1 MKTLLTLTFII
12 ALGLTNYSSSFAQEK
27 ELSKEEKKEL
37 RKEKKTKRKAER
49 KLYEEARHKEAS
61 QALKNFDFVLEAHTL
76 YNKRGHSKTVSD
88 NLNFISVK
96 GKKAVVQLVLNDY
109 KSGKNG
115 LGGITI
121 SGKISSEKYTEDKN
135 GNQFLSFKVMGPVL
149 NAEVRI
155 SLGSSG
161 NDADAN
167 VDATTRSNKIKFRG
181 KLLPTDKST
190 IYQSG
195 IEY

>member
-1 MKTLLTLTFII
+1 MKTLLTSAIII
-12 ALGLTNYSSSFAQEK
+12 ALGITNISSSYAQEK
-27 ELSKEEKKEL
+27 KLSKQEKKEL
-37 RKEKKTKRKAER
+37 RKEKKAKRKAER

-61 QALKNFDFVLEAHTL
+61 QALKEFDFVLEAHTL
-76 YNKRGHSKTVSD
+76 YNKRGHSKNVSD

-96 GKKAVVQLVLNDY
+96 GKKAVVQLAFNNHN
-109 KSGKNG
+109 GFNG
-115 LGGITI
+115 LGGITL
-121 SGKISSEKYTEDKN
+121 SGKISNEEYTEDKN
-135 GNQFLSFKVMGPVL
+135 GNQYLTFNVMGSVL

-167 VDATTRSNKIKFRG
+167 VDATTKSGKIKFRG

-190 IYQSG
+190 IYKSG